1 MVIGKRYFNSCT
13 FYILLWVLYKLQGT
27 LYASGSMIS
36 QALLAIILSLSIYYV
51 ALVNFSGEKL
61 PSFLKILNVFLLML
75 TAYGIVAILDP
86 TPIYF
91 GNTLDTQAPKYE
103 FLKTSY
109 MSLLPIYVFYF
120 FHNKG
125 LLTEPIIRATAII
138 LLIITTLNFIRYQNS
153 MLAEAMSIRSTRE
166 DFTNNVAY
174 QFLQLFPMVFFW
186 NRKPLVQYLLT
197 AYIFVFIAIGLKRG
211 AMLIG
216 AFCLM
221 LFFYRVW
228 KTSKG
233 KQRWIVSI
241 LTVLIIVV
249 GAYYLSDFYATS
261 DYFQERMEQTAE
273 GDSSGRDTLYGPLWE
288 HFINETSLPKIL
300 SGNGAMQTINIVG
313 NYAHNDWLEIL
324 TCHGLLGVFIYILYF
339 IALIKHWLSS
349 NKKTILFSMLGMIIL
364 ILFSSTLFSM
374 SYNSI
379 NLAISICLGY
389 CLSQQKKYH
398 RIN

>member
-27 LYASGSMIS
+27 LYASGGIIS
-36 QALLAIILSLSIYYV
+36 QGLLAILLSLSIYYV
-51 ALVNFSGEKL
+51 VLVNFRLKEV
-61 PSFLKILNVFLLML
+61 PHFLKILNVFLLML
-75 TAYGIVAILDP
+75 TAYGIVAMLDP
-86 TPIYF
+86 TPLYIDDMY
-91 GNTLDTQAPKYE
+91 DSPVSKKD
-103 FLKTSY
+103 FLKTIY
-109 MSLLPIYVFYF
+109 MSLLPIYVFYYYCK
-120 FHNKG
+120 KG
-125 LLTEPIIRATAII
+125 LLTADVIRMVSII
-138 LLIITTLNFIRYQNS
+138 LLIITTFNFIRYQNS
-153 MLAEAMSIRSTRE
+153 MLAEAMSVRSTRE

-186 NRKPLVQYLLT
+186 NKKPFIQYLLT
-197 AYIFVFIAIGLKRG
+197 AYIFTFIVIGLKRG

-216 AFCLM
+216 VVCLIM
-221 LFFYRVW
+221 FIYRVW

-233 KQRWIVSI
+233 TQRWTVSI
-241 LTVLIIVV
+241 LTILIVIV

-261 DYFQERMEQTAE
+261 DYFQERIELTTE

-288 HFINETSLPKIL
+288 HFINETSIPKIL
-300 SGNGAMQTINIVG
+300 FGNGAMQTINIVG

-389 CLSQQKKYH
+389 CLSQQKIIKTL
-398 RIN
+398 